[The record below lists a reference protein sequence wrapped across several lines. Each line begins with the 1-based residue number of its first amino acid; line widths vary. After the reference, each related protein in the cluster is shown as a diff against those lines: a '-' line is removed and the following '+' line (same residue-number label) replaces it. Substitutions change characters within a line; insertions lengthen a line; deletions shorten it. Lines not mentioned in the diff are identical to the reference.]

1 MELLLGLKFLLLS
14 HILLF
19 SIVGPKSTKGIN
31 RISKIE
37 RNAMQI
43 SEDVMSAITGMMLS
57 DGHIAQ
63 PSASGTVGVGSITGN
78 ARFIV
83 CAIR

>member
-19 SIVGPKSTKGIN
+19 SIVGPKSTKEIN
-31 RISKIE
+31 RISKIK

-78 ARFIV
+78 ARFMFV
-83 CAIR
+83 Q